1 MKPRAFSLT
10 RDRMSFRK
18 SCYIKHTGT
27 TVLLAKKSSHNVSRK
42 EREKEMGM
50 RCCMRNLKAF
60 GNLGATWS
68 SAFRIG

>member
-10 RDRMSFRK
+10 
-18 SCYIKHTGT
+18 C
-27 TVLLAKKSSHNVSRK
+27 
-42 EREKEMGM
+42 EKEMGM
-50 RCCMRNLKAF
+50 RCCMRNLEAF

>member
-18 SCYIKHTGT
+18 VAILSIQEQLHCWH
-27 TVLLAKKSSHNVSRK
+27 KSSHNVSRR

-50 RCCMRNLKAF
+50 RCCMRNLEAF